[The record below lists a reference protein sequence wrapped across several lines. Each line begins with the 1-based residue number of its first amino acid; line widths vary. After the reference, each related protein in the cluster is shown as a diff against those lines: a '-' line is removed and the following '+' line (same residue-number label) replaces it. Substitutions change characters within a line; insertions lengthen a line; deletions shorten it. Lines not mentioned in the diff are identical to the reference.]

1 MGRTS
6 TTMSE
11 PAAAG
16 GADARAAGDA
26 GGRIRGL
33 LDAGEANMLKF
44 SAGGESLPLPE
55 PAVRVLAEAL
65 RHLAAGEAV
74 TVVPTAAELSTRQ
87 AADLLNVSRPY
98 LIGLLEAG
106 EIPHRKVG
114 THRRVRAADLLRYR
128 DALKAR
134 QEAALDELA
143 AEGQRLRLDELDG

>member
-6 TTMSE
+6 ITLTE

-16 GADARAAGDA
+16 PGDADAAERL
-26 GGRIRGL
+26 RGL
-33 LDAGEANMLKF
+33 LDAGDTPLEL
-44 SAGGESLPLPE
+44 SAGGERLKLPE
-55 PAVRVLAEAL
+55 ALSRVLVDAM

-87 AADLLNVSRPY
+87 AAELLNVSRPY

-114 THRRVRAADLLRYR
+114 THRRVRADDLLRYR
-128 DALKAR
+128 ERLEAR
-134 QEAALDELA
+134 QESALDELA
-143 AEGQRLRLDELDG
+143 AEGQRLRLDELD